1 MPERRQ
7 APRLGAAPEDRSAT
21 RRSRHRNAERWVAR
35 PPVGADREQRY
46 GQQMATIYTCAA
58 ICKPGHVL
66 TRDVSEVSPSKRC
79 TSCGAAVLTPCT
91 SCGSP
96 IQGDLVVP
104 GVVAIGFAYD
114 PPDFCHECGCGPA
127 GWARAVSRDRRRCL
141 RAGQRPIHPSR
152 RRRTAEP
159 LPGAP
164 RAGRGTSI
172 PAFGDQLRAIDRL
185 AVKVA
190 PPRRVGEGCDAR
202 SAFSGR
208 L

>member
-79 TSCGAAVLTPCT
+79 TSCGAAVLTACT

-114 PPDFCHECGCGPA
+114 PPDFCHECGTPFPWVGRQGRIYELENLLDDELLDPA
-127 GWARAVSRDRRRCL
+127 D
-141 RAGQRPIHPSR
+141 
-152 RRRTAEP
+152 E
-159 LPGAP
+159 
-164 RAGRGTSI
+164 
-172 PAFGDQLRAIDRL
+172 L
-185 AVKVA
+185 AVREQLQA
-190 PPRRVGEGCDAR
+190 LAGEDLDAR
-202 SAFSGR
+202 RWKRVKKLAPELLQKGTAQRIFESVASASIRSQLG